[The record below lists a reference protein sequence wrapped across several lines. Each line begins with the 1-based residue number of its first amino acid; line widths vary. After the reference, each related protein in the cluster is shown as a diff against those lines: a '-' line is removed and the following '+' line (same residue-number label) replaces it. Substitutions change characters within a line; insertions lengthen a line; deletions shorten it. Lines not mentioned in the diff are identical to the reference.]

1 MIWFNFTFRAA
12 IFEFFSWAWKLPKD
26 WGSLTVSLHDQK
38 FLNLIDFLIC
48 FVNCGSFQKCFL
60 CLSLWEEVVHC
71 RYILDVIF
79 HSATK
84 RFFKDLVQTF
94 KALRSLGSFC
104 QLSTLTLS
112 IKAFFRF
119 FFLET
124 QNQTTLERRKT
135 HAART
140 IKPELPIN
148 AKVQC

>member
-1 MIWFNFTFRAA
+1 MLEEEIISYGYVNPILIWFHCSFRDV
-12 IFEFFSWAWKLPKD
+12 IFWILQSGLEALKD
-26 WGSLTVSLHDQK
+26 QGSLAVSLHDQK

-60 CLSLWEEVVHC
+60 CLSLWEEVVHLAVYC

-84 RFFKDLVQTF
+84 RSFKDLVQTF

-104 QLSTLTLS
+104 QLSDLTLS

-119 FFLET
+119 FFWKL
-124 QNQTTLERRKT
+124 K
-135 HAART
+135 
-140 IKPELPIN
+140 IKPP
-148 AKVQC
+148 